1 MNKIKGLLVLVGV
14 ALLVFF
20 ITRAV
25 YEPERATEQ
34 VSSTVLLERIR
45 PVLKLVT
52 VEGDF
57 NEIYSETIDERNK
70 GWLGRTSPFQ
80 KSAIV
85 RVTATMS
92 VGYDLQGV
100 RLEADEKTRTIR
112 LVGPLKPGILSTE
125 YSFHYYDIQ
134 EGIFTEFEASDI
146 SNIEMKAKAKIIS
159 SAAKSG
165 LFVEAAKGRI
175 QAASIMKTIAESSG
189 WTFVDASRTGTP
201 TKD

>member
-1 MNKIKGLLVLVGV
+1 MNKMKGLLVLVGV

-25 YEPERATEQ
+25 YEPDRATEQ

-57 NEIYSETIDERNK
+57 NEIYSETIDEKNK
-70 GWLGRTSPFQ
+70 GWLGKTSPFQ

-100 RLEADEKTRTIR
+100 RLEADERTRTIR
-112 LVGPLKPGILSTE
+112 LFGPLKPQILSTE
-125 YSFHYYDIQ
+125 YSFHYYDMQ

-146 SNIEMKAKAKIIS
+146 SNIETKAKAKIIS

-165 LFVEAAKGRI
+165 LFIEAAKGRI
-175 QAASIMKTIAESSG
+175 EAASIMKTIAESSG